1 MITTL
6 ESVTSYDELPRRK
19 FMAIDLYQWQG
30 FWYPLYLLKAVLLA
44 QSNFKARNDDIL
56 LASSMKTGTTWL
68 KALMPTIMNYNNT
81 HGDDDDPLIMNH
93 PNELIPSL
101 ELQIFSEQNASDKY
115 NISGAC
121 SPRLFRTHMPYA
133 MLPNSFKESTDCKIV
148 YITRDPKDAFV
159 SLWHFLNAKRKQEDG
174 PYPIDK
180 AFEEYCEGVHQFG
193 PFHDHVA
200 EYWEESLKRPRN
212 ILFLN
217 YEEMKRDPKG
227 QVKKLA
233 SFLGRPFEKDED
245 VEKTV
250 WRCSLERLKN
260 LEVNKS
266 GLEPWVGI
274 PKSSYFRLGVVGDWK
289 NSLSLE
295 MKQRLDEITN
305 MKLKGFGLELD
316 ASKV

>member
-1 MITTL
+1 
-6 ESVTSYDELPRRK
+6 
-19 FMAIDLYQWQG
+19 MAIELYQWQG
-30 FWYPLYLLKAVLLA
+30 FWYPLYLPEAALLA
-44 QSNFKARNDDIL
+44 QSNFKACNDDIL

-68 KALMPTIMNYNNT
+68 IALMPTIMNYNNT
-81 HGDDDDPLIMNH
+81 HGDDDGPLIKNH

-101 ELQIFSEQNASDKY
+101 LQIFSEQNASEKY
-115 NISGAC
+115 NISSARSLGSFVPIC
-121 SPRLFRTHMPYA
+121 HMQSYRT
-133 MLPNSFKESTDCKIV
+133 
-148 YITRDPKDAFV
+148 V
-159 SLWHFLNAKRKQEDG
+159 SRKQEEG
-174 PYPIDK
+174 PFPIDE
-180 AFEEYCEGVHQFG
+180 AFEEYCNGVHPFG
-193 PFHDHVA
+193 PFHDHVV
-200 EYWEESLKRPRN
+200 EYWEESLKWPEN
-212 ILFLN
+212 ILFLK
-217 YEEMKRDPKG
+217 YKEMNRDPKG

-245 VEKTV
+245 VEKIV

-266 GLEPWVGI
+266 RLEPWVRI

-305 MKLKGFGLELD
+305 MKLKGSELELD